1 MWEGLATALEGSVVR
16 LEPLAS
22 RHERGLYEMAR
33 DPRIWRWLPYDASRS
48 REAFG
53 VWFEEAVAASEAGR
67 EVAFVTLEV
76 RAGIPVAST
85 HYLNLRPEHRG
96 LEIV

>member
-53 VWFEEAVAASEAGR
+53 V
-67 EVAFVTLEV
+67 
-76 RAGIPVAST
+76 
-85 HYLNLRPEHRG
+85 
-96 LEIV
+96 